1 VEVIELGTGITS
13 HSLRAVSNKSSM
25 PQIFIG
31 GGYIGGTD
39 ELEQHF
45 MFFFFITIMR
55 QNSG

>member
-1 VEVIELGTGITS
+1 VSISETSNGSPGTGITS
-13 HSLRAVSNKSSM
+13 HSLRAVSNKSST

-45 MFFFFITIMR
+45 K
-55 QNSG
+55 

>member
-1 VEVIELGTGITS
+1 VEVIELETGITS
-13 HSLRAVSNKSSM
+13 HSLRTVSNKSST

-45 MFFFFITIMR
+45 K
-55 QNSG
+55 

>member
-1 VEVIELGTGITS
+1 MVGQTGITS

-45 MFFFFITIMR
+45 K
-55 QNSG
+55 